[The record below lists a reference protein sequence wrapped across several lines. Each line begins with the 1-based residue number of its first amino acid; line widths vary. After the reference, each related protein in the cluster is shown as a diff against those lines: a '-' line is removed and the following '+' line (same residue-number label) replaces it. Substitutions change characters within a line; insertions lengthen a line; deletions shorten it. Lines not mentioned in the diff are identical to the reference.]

1 MGGTRRERTLGA
13 ATAVLLLLGGAVG
26 SQGGALSP
34 PGSDGPA
41 ATARRAGTTTAG
53 SARGG
58 GAWRAETITTSAG
71 EQVHLEVS
79 AGYASDPQFARSWAE
94 FFGGL
99 VHGAE
104 LAQVTIRIVA
114 PTELDASCGPQTLGC
129 YATGRM
135 VIPGEQV
142 GGIEPAEIARHEY
155 GHHIA
160 ATRRNPPWNASTWGP
175 KRWATRTG
183 ICTRAASGEISPD
196 SYANYELSPREA
208 FAEVYRVLNDRRA
221 GIAAL
226 AWSIVDDSFIPDDA
240 ALLAAEE
247 DVTKP
252 WVGATTTRIAGR
264 FRAGGP
270 RRWTKTIATP
280 LDGQLTVELR
290 LPAGRDDRV
299 ELLDVDGRV
308 LARGLWAGTSA
319 KRLAFVVCGQRE
331 VRVRVSLRGRPGTLG
346 LTIARP

>member
-1 MGGTRRERTLGA
+1 
-13 ATAVLLLLGGAVG
+13 
-26 SQGGALSP
+26 
-34 PGSDGPA
+34 
-41 ATARRAGTTTAG
+41 
-53 SARGG
+53 
-58 GAWRAETITTSAG
+58 
-71 EQVHLEVS
+71 
-79 AGYASDPQFARSWAE
+79 
-94 FFGGL
+94 
-99 VHGAE
+99 
-104 LAQVTIRIVA
+104 
-114 PTELDASCGPQTLGC
+114 
-129 YATGRM
+129 M

-280 LDGQLTVELR
+280 LDGQLTSSFAS
-290 LPAGRDDRV
+290 PQGA
-299 ELLDVDGRV
+299 
-308 LARGLWAGTSA
+308 
-319 KRLAFVVCGQRE
+319 
-331 VRVRVSLRGRPGTLG
+331 
-346 LTIARP
+346 TIASNSSTSTGGCSRAGSGPARPPSASHSSSAASGRSACA